1 MVKRENKNVLF
12 LIPNLYLVGLCLN
25 ISLVFREH
33 PERPL
38 LRWKAGDVSE
48 CVGVQRDRASGCCWR
63 RHFSSSFR
71 AGIWKGNIYRPP
83 TDWSF
88 TAALHNHTSIN
99 NACVNVCV
107 CVWWLAEMTHHKQ
120 TSICRSQIFSFKYF
134 DSWLVRSEYLN
145 LSLCL
150 YELNLNKCLR
160 SRAGV
165 SFDWQL
171 SFVILQEGLTH
182 ADPHK
187 HTWIWCDLLW
197 YHPHLHLWIDL

>member
-1 MVKRENKNVLF
+1 MVKRENNNVIF
-12 LIPNLYLVGLCLN
+12 LIPNLYPVGLCLN
-25 ISLVFREH
+25 MSLVFREH

-63 RHFSSSFR
+63 NHFSSSFR

-107 CVWWLAEMTHHKQ
+107 WWLKWHII
-120 TSICRSQIFSFKYF
+120 ICRFQHQIFWLLISKIWIFDWMFLTIISPCMNSSQIQSWRVFWLTAVICHPPGGS
-134 DSWLVRSEYLN
+134 DSRWS
-145 LSLCL
+145 S
-150 YELNLNKCLR
+150 
-160 SRAGV
+160 
-165 SFDWQL
+165 
-171 SFVILQEGLTH
+171 
-182 ADPHK
+182 
-187 HTWIWCDLLW
+187 
-197 YHPHLHLWIDL
+197 

>member
-1 MVKRENKNVLF
+1 MVKRENNNVIF
-12 LIPNLYLVGLCLN
+12 LIPNLYPVGLCLN
-25 ISLVFREH
+25 MSLVFREH

-63 RHFSSSFR
+63 NHFSSSFR

-107 CVWWLAEMTHHKQ
+107 CVWWLKWHII
-120 TSICRSQIFSFKYF
+120 ICRFQHQIF
-134 DSWLVRSEYLN
+134 WLLISKIWIFPSSPPVWTR
-145 LSLCL
+145 
-150 YELNLNKCLR
+150 LR
-160 SRAGV
+160 SRADV

-171 SFVILQEGLTH
+171 SFVILQEGLTP

-197 YHPHLHLWIDL
+197 CHPHLHL